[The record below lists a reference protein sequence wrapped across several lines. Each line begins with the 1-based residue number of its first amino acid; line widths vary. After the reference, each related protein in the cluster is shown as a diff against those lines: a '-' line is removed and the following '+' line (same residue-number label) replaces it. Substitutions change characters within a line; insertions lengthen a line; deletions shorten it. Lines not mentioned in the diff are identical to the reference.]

1 MTRRTFGPI
10 RIQMRVCQGMTRS
23 VTDRWTSRLTFTC
36 QKGRDGPVVSVR
48 VDNRSFAR
56 SRRRVRT
63 FSRSRRSTSFPPRA
77 DTYAPFESAFTVRFK
92 VWKILRKQARV
103 FSFFFLLVSGRGR
116 RNDGT
121 GKLPISRPREICT
134 GNRSTDQLT
143 WYVES
148 GRADENP
155 ATSADSFALVA
166 CGEGGGRGATRS
178 RELFPC
184 RLARKSAVKF
194 WQDGLVY
201 DNRESIGWPAAG
213 SHYAG

>member
-103 FSFFFLLVSGRGR
+103 FSFFFLLVPGRGR
-116 RNDGT
+116 TMERENCRFRVRGKFARGIDRPIDWRGT
-121 GKLPISRPREICT
+121 SRVDARMRFRPHRRI
-134 GNRSTDQLT
+134 
-143 WYVES
+143 V
-148 GRADENP
+148 
-155 ATSADSFALVA
+155 
-166 CGEGGGRGATRS
+166 S
-178 RELFPC
+178 R
-184 RLARKSAVKF
+184 
-194 WQDGLVY
+194 
-201 DNRESIGWPAAG
+201 
-213 SHYAG
+213 